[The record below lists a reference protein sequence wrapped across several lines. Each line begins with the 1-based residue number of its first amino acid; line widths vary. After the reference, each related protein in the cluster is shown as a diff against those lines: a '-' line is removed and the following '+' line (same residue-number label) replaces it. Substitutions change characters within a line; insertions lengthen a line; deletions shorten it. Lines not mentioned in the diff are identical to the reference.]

1 MQVVETR
8 RLVLSRLV
16 LEDAAFILELVN
28 EPGWLRFIG
37 DRNVH
42 NLEDA
47 RGYIEKGPQDMYARL
62 GFGLYRVDLKDGT
75 PIGMCGLLKRDTLP
89 DADIGFAF
97 LERFQGQGY
106 AREAAQAT
114 LAHAQSAHGLKRIL
128 AITSPDNASS
138 IRLLEKL
145 GFQYQ
150 ETMQMG
156 GPSKDTKVFVLQTP

>member
-42 NLEDA
+42 SLEDA
-47 RGYIEKGPQDMYARL
+47 RGYIEKGPLDMYARL